1 MDDLDYRAQ
10 LIEQNCCY
18 NQPPHLG
25 YNLRESKKITAE
37 TIEVEGTP
45 EKYGKYWGAIYTS
58 YPVIVPEGVTILS
71 VTNYEYKEGYD
82 TLKVTEIPAGK
93 IISGNKGF
101 VFNSTVKNPVFV
113 PSAKTTN
120 ANPSTT
126 YVKGFYSDSTVVV
139 TATQAAYKYVYEF
152 RNGDRGVGFYKT
164 DGTWRVPGGTPYG
177 LFGYSADYPGA
188 ESYVFGSP
196 YNNHQS
202 SSIRGDVNGDGIVN
216 GTDIQAVINFIIV
229 GEYDKKADVNEDD
242 LVNGTDIQE
251 IINIILTE

>member
-1 MDDLDYRAQ
+1 M
-10 LIEQNCCY
+10 
-18 NQPPHLG
+18 
-25 YNLRESKKITAE
+25 ES
-37 TIEVEGTP
+37 
-45 EKYGKYWGAIYTS
+45 
-58 YPVIVPEGVTILS
+58 LL
-71 VTNYEYKEGYD
+71 KED
-82 TLKVTEIPAGK
+82 
-93 IISGNKGF
+93 
-101 VFNSTVKNPVFV
+101 
-113 PSAKTTN
+113 
-120 ANPSTT
+120 PSTT

-196 YNNHQS
+196 YNNHRS

-229 GEYDKKADVNEDD
+229 GGYDKKADVNEDD